1 MPSLSVKLTLAFI
14 VVAVVG
20 LGVVALSTSV
30 ITAQEFEGYVGHM
43 GGWQG
48 PPGMQGMMGGQGLG
62 GMMQAMGDVERQ
74 FLNSVNR
81 ALWLAAAV
89 ALGVAALL
97 SWLLTRQITGP
108 LRRLTAAAK
117 LVAGGQL
124 NHQVEI
130 RSRDEIGEL
139 AAAFNTMA
147 SSLAKDTE
155 LRRQLLADV
164 AHELRTPLTV
174 LQGNLEAMRDGILP
188 PTPEHLAILQEETEL
203 LSRLITDL
211 RDLSLAE
218 AGQLRLERV
227 PVGVAEL
234 ASNSLAR
241 VAAQGATKNIALVDE
256 VPAGVPLV
264 MADPHRV
271 EQVLLNLL
279 GNALRYTPEH
289 GRITLGA
296 RWEPASVPMV
306 TVFVSDTGPGIAPED
321 LPRVFDRFYRADKS
335 RSRATGGSG
344 IGLAIVRQLVHA
356 HGGRVWAESQ
366 PGNGATFY
374 FSLPVAS
381 QT

>member
-117 LVAGGQL
+117 LVAGGQFS
-124 NHQVEI
+124 HRVEI
-130 RSRDEIGEL
+130 KSRDEIGEL

-296 RWEPASVPMV
+296 RLEPASAPMV
-306 TVFVSDTGPGIAPED
+306 TVFVSDTGPGIASED